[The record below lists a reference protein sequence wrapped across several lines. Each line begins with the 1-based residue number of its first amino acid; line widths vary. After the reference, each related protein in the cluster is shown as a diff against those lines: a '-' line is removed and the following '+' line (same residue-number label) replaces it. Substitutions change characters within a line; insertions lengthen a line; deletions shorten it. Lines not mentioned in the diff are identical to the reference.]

1 MGVSD
6 FTCEQFISYIMVRT
20 NKFFMRRW
28 WYLCCPRLPRWI
40 RFLSR

>member
-1 MGVSD
+1 MNNLSV
-6 FTCEQFISYIMVRT
+6 ISWWEWT
-20 NKFFMRRW
+20 SFLWRRW